1 MSLKKMVA
9 TKKKKASDRKE
20 QIRVLN
26 GVEESISK
34 KINRLKELN
43 INRSSDQ
50 RQQEDDSMMD
60 VICILSDGRVGV
72 VSMDVDGGV
81 LFNSNLDEGI
91 IHQPADARVRH
102 NDVQLDS
109 EGSSNTTMSKRKQ
122 RRRPKKKKVV
132 PVLDR
137 KYGVWVPKRCW

>member
-1 MSLKKMVA
+1 MKK
-9 TKKKKASDRKE
+9 
-20 QIRVLN
+20 
-26 GVEESISK
+26 
-34 KINRLKELN
+34 
-43 INRSSDQ
+43 
-50 RQQEDDSMMD
+50 
-60 VICILSDGRVGV
+60 
-72 VSMDVDGGV
+72 
-81 LFNSNLDEGI
+81 I

-137 KYGVWVPKRCW
+137 KYGVWVPKRCLVMDSTHHTRKMRLAQRAERIESLFKGSRNKFSLRAKHTITASTIAAVGASYFGVQSVIFGTLKALLDEMGFDCKRRREDDEKA